1 MTKTLLESDFLV
13 TDISSFFNKKV
24 QPEEGTKATT
34 TSNQNDKPKNV
45 GSTDIAKKRP
55 ANFNWEK
62 ELQTRLAANKELSPE
77 ARQTET
83 EIEQKFWKEFFTNK
97 WPADVAELL
106 DRVVGEQLKKDIR
119 ILGFTPKTNPIIA
132 FLKLKY
138 VQDKLIKTKLLN
150 DHTYRAI
157 HNAVAKNLVAD
168 SEFFTATDYNIIYCQ
183 DLYTK
188 SAGIIEKYLN
198 YQKQNLPT
206 NASKYTLEMQNENKK
221 IFLAIR
227 KLNLSKLNSTE
238 KAQAILQNDSATK
251 LSVKSANIKL
261 NDIKTI
267 EEILKLNGKI
277 PKEEETEEID
287 GDNKQTSNDAVL
299 KQANSLKTPAEAYAA
314 LQYIA
319 MSTQNSLAQRALSDE
334 KLSGISAE
342 ALVAATKVVTAR
354 FSKIKVT
361 KDNADSLTKHIMTRL
376 KTGAIK

>member
-1 MTKTLLESDFLV
+1 ML
-13 TDISSFFNKKV
+13 IFNYYTTVSHRFQELSVKF
-24 QPEEGTKATT
+24 ENNSATATCYNITVSYNDVVIGT
-34 TSNQNDKPKNV
+34 TS
-45 GSTDIAKKRP
+45 A
-55 ANFNWEK
+55 
-62 ELQTRLAANKELSPE
+62 
-77 ARQTET
+77 
-83 EIEQKFWKEFFTNK
+83 
-97 WPADVAELL
+97 
-106 DRVVGEQLKKDIR
+106 
-119 ILGFTPKTNPIIA
+119 
-132 FLKLKY
+132 Y
-138 VQDKLIKTKLLN
+138 
-150 DHTYRAI
+150 YY
-157 HNAVAKNLVAD
+157 NAVAKNLVAD

-251 LSVKSANIKL
+251 LSVKNANIKL

-277 PKEEETEEID
+277 PKEEEKTEEID
-287 GDNKQTSNDAVL
+287 DDNKQTSNDAVL
-299 KQANSLKTPAEAYAA
+299 KQANGLKTPAEAYAA

-361 KDNADSLTKHIMTRL
+361 TDNADSLTKHIMTRL